1 MEIHKIMVSSKQLS
15 KRSSSCVIYKVWSLP
30 LSGVRKTLRMCI
42 KRERKCVH
50 KVYVNLQLHPFVVC
64 RGYMQRFRIDIH
76 THTTQDRPVFGVHPS
91 TLPTVSHDKH
101 QNQFHQSWDL
111 LSTQILYLFIIN
123 NKVRNTG
130 CGSVVERV
138 VSQSEGWG
146 FDPRLRWAACQSVL
160 GQDTEPHVG
169 YECA

>member
-1 MEIHKIMVSSKQLS
+1 M
-15 KRSSSCVIYKVWSLP
+15 
-30 LSGVRKTLRMCI
+30 
-42 KRERKCVH
+42 
-50 KVYVNLQLHPFVVC
+50 
-64 RGYMQRFRIDIH
+64 
-76 THTTQDRPVFGVHPS
+76 FGVHPS

-160 GQDTEPHVG
+160 GQDTEPQTASVG
-169 YECA
+169 QAGTLHDTLRRFDKRVIQMQPFPMQPLNCLAHTICRELHLFCHPYQQRQKNREGHQVKILKKI